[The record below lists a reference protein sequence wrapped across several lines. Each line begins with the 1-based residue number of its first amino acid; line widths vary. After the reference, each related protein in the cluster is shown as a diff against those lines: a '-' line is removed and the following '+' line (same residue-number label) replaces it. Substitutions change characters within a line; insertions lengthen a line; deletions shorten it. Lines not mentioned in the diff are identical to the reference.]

1 MSEPKGKSPEVTID
15 YDPSTAGAAPGAATA
30 KGSSARDRTAAAGWP
45 EVPGYEIVRELG
57 RGGMG
62 VVFQAKQVGLNRQ
75 VALKMILAGSFAEP
89 ELLMRF
95 KIEAEAA
102 AQLQHPNIV
111 QIYDIGEH
119 EGCPFFALEFVD
131 GGPLD
136 KHLRGTPQTPRV
148 AAELVEILARAIQ
161 VAHEKGIVHRDL
173 KPANVLIGTTERTEN
188 MEKEKRSGLASV
200 FSVPSV
206 VKI

>member
-1 MSEPKGKSPEVTID
+1 MSETKGKSPEVTID
-15 YDPSTAGAAPGAATA
+15 YDPSTAGAPYGAVTPRQGAA
-30 KGSSARDRTAAAGWP
+30 RERAAAVGWP
-45 EVPGYEIVRELG
+45 EVPGYEIVGELG

-75 VALKMILAGSFAEP
+75 VALKMILSGPFAEP
-89 ELLMRF
+89 ELLARF
-95 KIEAEAA
+95 KAEAEAV

-148 AAELVEILARAIQ
+148 A
-161 VAHEKGIVHRDL
+161 
-173 KPANVLIGTTERTEN
+173 
-188 MEKEKRSGLASV
+188 
-200 FSVPSV
+200 
-206 VKI
+206 